1 MKVALNEISQSSIF
15 VTARICLICLFI
27 LFTICGDVLV
37 YTAFLSN
44 NNLKTR
50 TSVFFLSLV
59 TTDTLMAV
67 FVMPMEIVLLSY
79 YPYWPLGKIAC
90 NTLSSVFV
98 ALGSASVCHLCVI
111 SVDRFLA
118 ISHPLRYSSDIS
130 SSVIVS
136 LVFLWVFAF
145 FSGTATYFIWTQ
157 PNPEACSVL
166 TAPLESTLVFLVLDL
181 LLPSVICV
189 FIYAKI
195 FQISRKH
202 ANRLKRTTP
211 GWVNEKGGSFILV
224 RKSTRTLGLLVGA
237 FATAHLPFL
246 VFHALDGAF
255 EEKLPHRFYVGSVV
269 KWLTFTS
276 STLNWALYGFLNRE
290 YKRALIK
297 LFGVLGFRCWI
308 FRTGVSPINSGVAR
322 TVSMAGKN
330 NF

>member
-15 VTARICLICLFI
+15 VTAGNCFICLFI
-27 LFTICGDVLV
+27 LFTICGDVPV
-37 YTAFLSN
+37 
-44 NNLKTR
+44 
-50 TSVFFLSLV
+50 
-59 TTDTLMAV
+59 
-67 FVMPMEIVLLSY
+67 EIVLLY

-98 ALGSASVCHLCVI
+98 ALGSASVCHLCVTG
-111 SVDRFLA
+111 VDRFLA
-118 ISHPLRYSSDIS
+118 ISHSLRYSSDIS

-145 FSGTATYFIWTQ
+145 LSGTATYFIWTQ
-157 PNPEACSVL
+157 PNPEACSML
-166 TAPLESTLVFLVLDL
+166 TAPVESTVVFLVL

-189 FIYAKI
+189 FMHAKI
-195 FQISRKH
+195 FHISRKH

-211 GWVNEKGGSFILV
+211 GWVNEKGGFSILV

-255 EEKLPHRFYVGSVV
+255 EEQLPHRFYVGSVV
-269 KWLTFTS
+269 KWLTFTT
-276 STLNWALYGFLNRE
+276 STLNWALCGFLNRE

-308 FRTGVSPINSGVAR
+308 FRRGVSPINSGVAR